1 MNIDI
6 HYERGDSMDKEKLIS
21 YIKWLVDTNDSLATD
36 TVDKETVRIMLLSI
50 IGEMMTSDCNNT

>member
-1 MNIDI
+1 
-6 HYERGDSMDKEKLIS
+6 MDKEKLIN

-50 IGEMMTSDCNNT
+50 IGEMMRNDCNNT